1 MHIRETPHMMKS
13 YAPRDFL
20 THRVEKSGAAV
31 LDANVCARFAD
42 TRASS

>member
-20 THRVEKSGAAV
+20 THRAEKSGRAV
-31 LDANVCARFAD
+31 PDANLFARFAD